1 MAHAVPRARAAPP
14 PAAGARLVVGALL
27 AVLVLTGPLAACSS
41 DDGGAAD
48 PATPTSTPGTTGATS
63 PGSGGGAEAPGEPC
77 ADLHP
82 IGAFGEVEVAIGDD
96 PECLLLAQTVEERA
110 RGLMQVT
117 DLAGYPGMLF
127 VFPDDS
133 TGGFW
138 MRNTPMPLSIAYLDA
153 DGAIVSTADMDP
165 CDDVPSCP
173 SYPAGGAYRFTV
185 EVPQGRLDDL
195 GLTGDARLTVVST
208 VDPS

>member
-1 MAHAVPRARAAPP
+1 MAPAESRARAAPS
-14 PAAGARLVVGALL
+14 PATGVLGALA
-27 AVLVLTGPLAACSS
+27 AVLALAGLLGACSG

-48 PATPTSTPGTTGATS
+48 PAPPSSTTVAPS
-63 PGSGGGAEAPGEPC
+63 PGSGGGAEAPGAPC

-153 DGAIVSTADMDP
+153 DGAIVSTTDMDP